1 MTADEHPTKISA
13 PQIAAA
19 KRTIINFAPGLA
31 PQSGVAVGGTGCVL
45 AAEMGLF
52 FEIKSSAKCGRNR
65 IFETKTHRWRC
76 SYMRIRSDDEKKY
89 CSALLLCSH
98 SRRRVLRSPIVQ
110 VMEPESDRHA
120 AS

>member
-31 PQSGVAVGGTGCVL
+31 PQSGVALGGTGCVL
-45 AAEMGLF
+45 AAEIGLF
-52 FEIKSSAKCGRNR
+52 FEIKSSAKCGKNEFSKQKR
-65 IFETKTHRWRC
+65 IDGVAPTC
-76 SYMRIRSDDEKKY
+76 RSGAMIKKY

-110 VMEPESDRHA
+110 VTEPGV
-120 AS
+120 

>member
-52 FEIKSSAKCGRNR
+52 FEIKSSAKCGKNR
-65 IFETKTHRWRC
+65 ILKMHRWRC
-76 SYMRIRSDDEKKY
+76 SYIQIRSDDEKNIAQR
-89 CSALLLCSH
+89 CCCARTRDVEFCA
-98 SRRRVLRSPIVQ
+98 VL
-110 VMEPESDRHA
+110 
-120 AS
+120 